1 MDGRNP
7 DSPRWSERKGHLGCR
22 TAGSSL
28 GARPRPCRVD
38 APVVFLRRRKTARPS
53 HSAGRDLNG
62 DGIADLVWALDGTPS
77 LLALSGKDGSLLWT
91 YCVHHVTSSSLLSE
105 KDLPAGRTLGVPSLA
120 DIDGD
125 GLPDLVAGFALVD
138 APARVNA
145 LPARGAQGGLVDKV
159 GVADTCV
166 IAAVSGRSGKALWT
180 QAAGSDGM
188 PLEPAASDRGA
199 AILRGKGRPLR
210 GTGQLALG
218 PCRFEDRPPPLG
230 PPIDFGFE
238 PTRPLQYA
246 DLDGDGDPE
255 ILATGERTGGGRFS
269 LAAFAPLTGSALAD
283 ARLGPLHLLRTQR
296 GSLDSHLATARR
308 PGRGWTRRDR
318 DPDFDPEDKY
328 SGMRLDAV
336 TGKTRW
342 KRPMTPYPGY
352 FDGLIHLLEGPD
364 LDGDGTKDVVVVWR
378 VDSRAW
384 ESSGSDTSP
393 GRPAEKSWLY
403 VNALSG

>member
-1 MDGRNP
+1 MTV
-7 DSPRWSERKGHLGCR
+7 SPI
-22 TAGSSL
+22 SS
-28 GARPRPCRVD
+28 G
-38 APVVFLRRRKTARPS
+38 
-53 HSAGRDLNG
+53 
-62 DGIADLVWALDGTPS
+62 LDGTPS

-91 YCVHHVTSSSLLSE
+91 YCAHHVTSSSLLSE

-199 AILRGKGRPLR
+199 AILRGKGRPFVGLGSSHWVR
-210 GTGQLALG
+210 VDLKTG
-218 PCRFEDRPPPLG
+218 RPLG

-269 LAAFAPLTGSALAD
+269 LAAFAPLTGE
-283 ARLGPLHLLRTQR
+283 RLWLTHVWDRYTFSVRKEDHWTRTWPLHVD
-296 GSLDSHLATARR
+296 LDGD
-308 PGRGWTRRDR
+308 GRAEIVI
-318 DPDFDPEDKY
+318 PDFDPEDKY
-328 SGMRLDAV
+328 SGV
-336 TGKTRW
+336 
-342 KRPMTPYPGY
+342 
-352 FDGLIHLLEGPD
+352 
-364 LDGDGTKDVVVVWR
+364 
-378 VDSRAW
+378 RAW
-384 ESSGSDTSP
+384 TQSPARHAGS
-393 GRPAEKSWLY
+393 AQ
-403 VNALSG
+403 